1 MNFLNFSIYKI
12 LNKDQSILDQARVR
26 LLYYGLLLAIVG
38 LGALFLSVYLQG
50 LQVMTVTSIIV
61 LVSVAALFKY
71 LTYKPHW
78 RTISH
83 MLLAIGTIVNLTSVF
98 IILQDVN
105 IITIQIIILIIVFS
119 FYMLGQ
125 NWGMFFSLLNLLPI
139 LLFMVMQYDHN
150 YFIDFKPEKAD
161 QSTTIIAVFAN
172 FILIIFIHSHFYTA
186 FLKNIKEL
194 KENGEVQ
201 AALNIKF
208 EKAIEKA
215 EKSSKVQSEFLSTMS
230 HEIRTPLNAVIGMS
244 NLLMMNSP
252 RPDQNEN
259 LEILKF
265 SANNLLAIVNDVL
278 DFNKI
283 ESGKVVFEKIKFN
296 LVDLMHNICGG
307 QIIKA
312 EEKGLLF
319 KLDVDSALRKK
330 VIFGDP
336 TRLTQIIFN
345 LVSNAIK
352 FTSQGN
358 IWVRATCLEDRHN
371 TITVGFSVKDSGIG
385 IKKENL
391 ESIFEPFTQESVS
404 TTRQYGGTGLG
415 LAIVKRLLELQG
427 LQMHVSSKVNEGSE
441 FSFNMEFPVSTEVS
455 PAARRLQPKP
465 VINDTNGL
473 SPATPSINT
482 ETTIATPLQEH
493 AEILSNGLRVLI
505 AEDNPV
511 NVMLMKKLF
520 SKWKIVPTIAENGE
534 RAVEIMQYGNF
545 DIILMDLQMPVM
557 NGFDASMEIRKM
569 TDPAKANIPIIA
581 LTASALFD
589 IKDQVANAGMNGY
602 VAKPFKPDELMEKIQ
617 SLVIV

>member
-1 MNFLNFSIYKI
+1 MGFFNLSINKI
-12 LNKDQSILDQARVR
+12 LTRELSILDKARIR
-26 LLYYGLLLAIVG
+26 LLYFGLLLAIVG
-38 LGALFLSVYLQG
+38 LGALYLSVYLQNLHFMTLMAGG
-50 LQVMTVTSIIV
+50 L
-61 LVSVAALFKY
+61 LVAIFALFKY
-71 LTYKPHW
+71 LTFKPHW

-83 MLLAIGTIVNLTSVF
+83 LLLVIGTIVNMVTVF
-98 IILQDVN
+98 VILQDVN
-105 IITIQIIILIIVFS
+105 IIPIQITILVILFS

-125 NWGMFFSLLNLLPI
+125 NWGMFFSLLNLLPVLI
-139 LLFMVMQYDHN
+139 FMVMKYDHN
-150 YFIDFKPEKAD
+150 YFIDFKPETAD
-161 QSTTIIAVFAN
+161 ESTTIIAVFAN

-186 FLKNIKEL
+186 FLKNIKQL
-194 KENGEVQ
+194 KDNSEEQ

-208 EKAIEKA
+208 ERAIEKA
-215 EKSSKVQSEFLSTMS
+215 EKSSQAQSEFLSTMS

-244 NLLMMNSP
+244 NLLLMNNP
-252 RPDQNEN
+252 RQDQSEN

-283 ESGKVVFEKIKFN
+283 ESGKIVFEKIKFN

-319 KLDVDSALRKK
+319 KLDIDSALRRK

-352 FTSQGN
+352 FTSEGN
-358 IWVRATCLEDRHN
+358 VLVRVTCLEDRHN
-371 TITVGFSVKDSGIG
+371 NITVGFSVKDTGIG

-391 ESIFEPFTQESVS
+391 DTIFEPFTQESIT

-427 LQMHVSSKVNEGSE
+427 IQMHVSSKVNKGSE
-441 FSFNMEFPVSTEVS
+441 FSFNMEFPVATEV
-455 PAARRLQPKP
+455 A
-465 VINDTNGL
+465 
-473 SPATPSINT
+473 
-482 ETTIATPLQEH
+482 IAKEKLADPQQQQAMAHVEDPG
-493 AEILSNGLRVLI
+493 SNLRVLI

-520 SKWKIVPTIAENGE
+520 SKWRIVPTIAENGE

-545 DIILMDLQMPVM
+545 DVILMDLQMPVM

-569 TDPAKANIPIIA
+569 TDPAKANVPIIA

-589 IKDQVANAGMNGY
+589 IRDQVTNAGMNDY

-617 SLVIV
+617 NLVATVNN